1 MYRYDEFDREFVK
14 ARAVQF
20 RDQVERRLRG
30 ELTEEEFKPLR
41 LQNGLYLQLHAYML
55 RVAIP
60 YGVLS
65 SAQMRGLAGIA
76 RDFDRGYGHFTTR
89 QNIQFNWIKLIEAPD
104 ILDRLAQF
112 DMHAIQTSGNC
123 IRNVTCDPLAGAAHD
138 EIEDARLWCEAIRQW
153 STLHPEFSFLPRKFK
168 IAVSAGAEDRAAT
181 GFHDIGLRL
190 VRGQDR
196 QTGFRVLVGGGQGRT
211 PRVGR
216 ELARFVQKDHILSYL
231 EAVMRVYN
239 AAGRRDNIYKAR
251 IKILVDAMGI
261 DTFATAVAEQWKLV
275 KGTTVEL
282 PETEYRRI
290 ASYFAPPFLEQTP
303 SPQPGLAEAR
313 SDDPA
318 FDRWVRVNAL
328 PHFSPDHVNASISL
342 KSAGRP
348 PGDASAS
355 EMEALAGLAES
366 YGQGELRVAYTQ
378 NVIIPHV
385 HKADLPALHE
395 GLTIAGLGG
404 AEEGLIGDM
413 IACPGLDYCNLA
425 NARSLPVAD
434 RIFKRFEDP
443 ARRVEIGPLRL
454 NISGCINACGH
465 HHAADIGILGVDKKG
480 VEHYQITVG
489 GRAGEAAAVGRIIG
503 PSFAEDEVPG
513 VIETI
518 VDTYV
523 ASRRRQE
530 TFADFLRR
538 VDVAV
543 LKDAVYGGAAG
554 RAAGNDVV

>member
-1 MYRYDEFDREFVK
+1 MHRYDEFDREFVK
-14 ARAVQF
+14 ARTVQF

-261 DTFATAVAEQWKLV
+261 DAFATAVAQQWKLV

-385 HKADLPALHE
+385 HKADLPALYE

-489 GRAGEAAAVGRIIG
+489 GRAGGAAAVGRIIG

-530 TFADFLRR
+530 TFADFLCR

>member
-14 ARAVQF
+14 ARTVQF
-20 RDQVERRLRG
+20 RDQVERRLSG

-138 EIEDARLWCEAIRQW
+138 EIGDARLWCESIRQW

-261 DTFATAVAEQWKLV
+261 DAFATVVAEQWKLV

-290 ASYFAPPFLEQTP
+290 ASYFAPPLLEQTP
-303 SPQPGLAEAR
+303 SPLAGLAEAR

-385 HKADLPALHE
+385 YKADLPALHE

-518 VDTYV
+518 VEIYV
-523 ASRRRQE
+523 AARRRQE

-538 VDVAV
+538 VDIAV

-554 RAAGNDVV
+554 RAAENDVV